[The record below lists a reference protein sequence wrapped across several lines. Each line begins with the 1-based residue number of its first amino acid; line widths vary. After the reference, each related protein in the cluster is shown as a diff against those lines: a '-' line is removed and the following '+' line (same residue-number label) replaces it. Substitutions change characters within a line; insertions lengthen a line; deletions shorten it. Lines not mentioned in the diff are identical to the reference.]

1 VKRSSLRI
9 DSVDTPIIPTVAA
22 LVRDNPGTISLG
34 QGVVRYGPP
43 ADLIRALPERMADSL
58 LHRYQAV
65 GGITPLIEAIAGKL
79 RDENGIEPARGL
91 QIMVTAGSNMA
102 FLNTVLA
109 LGDPGDEFI
118 LPLPFYF
125 NQEMA
130 IRMAGCIPVGV
141 PTLPSYQLD
150 LAALERAITPRTR
163 AIITVSPNN
172 PTGAVY
178 PEADLRAV
186 NAMCAARGLYHFSD
200 EAYEYFTFDGARHF
214 SPASIPG
221 AERHTLTFQSFSKG
235 WGMASWRCGHVVYP
249 ADLAEAMNKVQDTN
263 LICAPVISQL
273 LALESMRLGRGA
285 IESELQSLASVRR
298 QVHAALASLD
308 GLASF
313 PRTEGAFYVLIKLP
327 GVSDPLGFT
336 RAMVERHRVAAIPG
350 FAFGLSDTQT
360 ANYQRLSFGSLDA
373 ATVAEGVQRFIAA
386 VRDWY
391 GR

>member
-1 VKRSSLRI
+1 MKRSSLRI

-178 PEADLRAV
+178 PEAASTTSVTRPTSTSPSMARVIFRQPRFRVPNATRSPSSRFRKAGAWRAGAV
-186 NAMCAARGLYHFSD
+186 AMS
-200 EAYEYFTFDGARHF
+200 
-214 SPASIPG
+214 SIRPIWPK
-221 AERHTLTFQSFSKG
+221 R
-235 WGMASWRCGHVVYP
+235 
-249 ADLAEAMNKVQDTN
+249 
-263 LICAPVISQL
+263 
-273 LALESMRLGRGA
+273 
-285 IESELQSLASVRR
+285 
-298 QVHAALASLD
+298 
-308 GLASF
+308 
-313 PRTEGAFYVLIKLP
+313 
-327 GVSDPLGFT
+327 
-336 RAMVERHRVAAIPG
+336 
-350 FAFGLSDTQT
+350 
-360 ANYQRLSFGSLDA
+360 
-373 ATVAEGVQRFIAA
+373 
-386 VRDWY
+386 
-391 GR
+391 